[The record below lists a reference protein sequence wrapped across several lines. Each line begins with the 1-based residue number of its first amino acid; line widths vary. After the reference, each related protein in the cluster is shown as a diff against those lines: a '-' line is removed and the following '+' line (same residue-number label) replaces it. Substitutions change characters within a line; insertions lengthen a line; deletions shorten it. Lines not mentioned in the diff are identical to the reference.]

1 MTAIVN
7 LRDMSDE
14 KIEELVEDARKA
26 MYNLRFRHASSRLDD
41 VSQIRITRRE
51 IARYETVLRMR
62 DLAINTAAQQPEI
75 TAALKDREWYGE
87 ARFDY
92 HESAWKVEFLDQDGD
107 KEIAT
112 ALVDLNQK
120 KSTGGSRKDRRSR
133 KLKADTE
140 RSPVIN
146 FEVAG

>member
-1 MTAIVN
+1 MASIVK
-7 LRDMSDE
+7 LREMSDE
-14 KIEELVEDARKA
+14 KLEELLEDAREA

-41 VSQIRITRRE
+41 FSQLRRVRRE
-51 IARYETVLRMR
+51 IAQYETVLQMR
-62 DLAINTAAQQPEI
+62 DLAVNTAAQEPEVA
-75 TAALKDREWYGE
+75 AALKGREWYGE

-92 HESAWKVEFLDQDGD
+92 HESAWKVEFLDADGD

-120 KSTGGSRKDRRSR
+120 KSAGESRRDRRAQ
-133 KLKADTE
+133 KQKADAQ

-146 FEVAG
+146 FEIAG